1 MGKISS
7 DELNTDLFFSLGKTN
22 SCGVLV
28 GFYGNINYSVKKK
41 QNDNSG
47 KILVLN
53 VAIDGKEYLLIN
65 LYNENTEQEQLKILE
80 NLSKVLL
87 DFFDQKLQSAGGN
100 PILRNLV
107 VSKLM
112 EPKESLKLCDI
123 W

>member
-7 DELNTDLFFSLGKTN
+7 DGLNTDLFFSLGKTN

-41 QNDNSG
+41 LNDNSG

-65 LYNENTEQEQLKILE
+65 LYNENTEQEQLKSLE